1 MNPPTESLGGMAQ
14 SLSGD
19 GPSGYNRGKYWGDGL
34 LKFSGKR
41 IVVTGAASGIGLATA
56 ELLAREGAEVIA
68 VDIAGEPPLE
78 CCDLSRPSDIDAL
91 VGRLDGPIH
100 GLCNVAGL
108 PGSHSAE
115 QVMAVNF
122 LGLRHLTE
130 ALLPRLADGG
140 AVVNVASAAGSG
152 WRQRIDL
159 NRALIA
165 TPDFA
170 SGLAWCRAEAMSG
183 PDAYNFSKE
192 AVIVYT
198 MAVSA
203 ARRERGISVNSVSP
217 GAVETPILADFYA
230 TMDSDLLDQLKDQA
244 GGRNGR
250 PEEIAPAIAFLL
262 GDDAHWINGT
272 DLMVDGGA
280 EVMMHLG
287 NGAS

>member
-1 MNPPTESLGGMAQ
+1 MNTPQ

-19 GPSGYNRGKYWGDGL
+19 DPSGYNRYKYWGDGL
-34 LKFSGKR
+34 LRFSGKR

-56 ELLAREGAEVIA
+56 ALLTSEGAEVIA
-68 VDIAGEPPLE
+68 VDITGESPLE
-78 CCDLSRPSDIDAL
+78 RCDLSRPSDIDAL
-91 VGRLDGPIH
+91 VGRLEGPLY

-115 QVMAVNF
+115 RVMAVNF

-130 ALLPRLADGG
+130 ALLPRLTDGG

-152 WRQRIDL
+152 WRDRL
-159 NRALIA
+159 VLSRELIA
-165 TPDFA
+165 TSGFND
-170 SGLAWCRAEAMSG
+170 GLAWCRAQAMDG

-198 MAVSA
+198 MAASTA
-203 ARRERGISVNSVSP
+203 QRSRGISVNSVSP
-217 GAVETPILADFYA
+217 GAVETPILAEFYA
-230 TMDSDLLDQLKDQA
+230 TMDSALLDQLKDQA

-262 GDDAHWINGT
+262 GDDSRWINGT

-280 EVMMHLG
+280 EVLMNLG
-287 NGAS
+287 GGAS

>member
-1 MNPPTESLGGMAQ
+1 MNSSQ

-19 GPSGYNRGKYWGDGL
+19 DPSGYNCCKYWGDGL

-56 ELLAREGAEVIA
+56 ALLTSEGAEVIA
-68 VDIAGEPPLE
+68 VDIVGGLPLE
-78 CCDLSRPSDIDAL
+78 RCDLFRPSDIDAL
-91 VGRLDGPIH
+91 VERLDGPIH

-108 PGSHSAE
+108 PGSHTGE

-140 AVVNVASAAGSG
+140 AVVNVASAASSG
-152 WRQRIDL
+152 WRDRLDL
-159 NRALIA
+159 SRELIA

-170 SGLAWCRAEAMSG
+170 SGLDWCRAQAMDG
-183 PDAYNFSKE
+183 PDAYKFSKE

-198 MAVSA
+198 MAASTA
-203 ARRERGISVNSVSP
+203 QRARGVSVNSVSP

-230 TMDSDLLDQLKDQA
+230 TMGSDILDQLKEQA

-262 GDDAHWINGT
+262 GDDARWINGT

-280 EVMMHLG
+280 EVMINLG

>member
-1 MNPPTESLGGMAQ
+1 M
-14 SLSGD
+14 
-19 GPSGYNRGKYWGDGL
+19 
-34 LKFSGKR
+34 KFSDKR
-41 IVVTGAASGIGLATA
+41 IMVTGAASGIGLATA
-56 ELLAREGAEVIA
+56 ALLTCEGADVIT

-78 CCDLSRPSDIDAL
+78 RCDLSRPSDIDAL
-91 VGRLDGPIH
+91 VERLKGPIH

-108 PGSHSAE
+108 PGNHASE

-130 ALLPRLADGG
+130 ALLPRLPDGG

-152 WRQRIDL
+152 WRDRLDL
-159 NRALIA
+159 SRELIA
-165 TPDFA
+165 TPDFDA
-170 SGLAWCRAEAMSG
+170 GLDWCRAQAMDG

-198 MAVSA
+198 MAASTA
-203 ARRERGISVNSVSP
+203 QRARGISVNSVSP

-230 TMDSDLLDQLKDQA
+230 TMDSALLDQLRDYA

-262 GDDAHWINGT
+262 GDDARWVNGT

-280 EVMMHLG
+280 EVMINLG
-287 NGAS
+287 NGTS

>member
-1 MNPPTESLGGMAQ
+1 MNSSQ

-19 GPSGYNRGKYWGDGL
+19 GPSGYNRCKYWGDGL

-56 ELLAREGAEVIA
+56 ELLTSEGAEVIA
-68 VDIAGEPPLE
+68 VDIADEPPLE
-78 CCDLSRPSDIDAL
+78 RCDLSRPSDIDAL
-91 VGRLDGPIH
+91 VGRIDEPIH

-108 PGSHSAE
+108 PGSHTGE

-130 ALLPRLADGG
+130 ALLPRLTDGG
-140 AVVNVASAAGSG
+140 AVINVASAAGSG
-152 WRQRIDL
+152 WRDRLDL
-159 NRALIA
+159 SRELIA
-165 TPDFA
+165 TPDFDA
-170 SGLAWCRAEAMSG
+170 GLAWCRAQAMDG
-183 PDAYNFSKE
+183 PDAYDFSKE
-192 AVIVYT
+192 AVIIYT
-198 MAVSA
+198 MAASTA
-203 ARRERGISVNSVSP
+203 QRTRGISVNSVSP

-230 TMDSDLLDQLKDQA
+230 TMDSDLLDRLKDQA

-262 GDDAHWINGT
+262 GGDARWINGA

-280 EVMMHLG
+280 QVMIDLG
-287 NGAS
+287 EAP

>member
-1 MNPPTESLGGMAQ
+1 MKRAQ

-19 GPSGYNRGKYWGDGL
+19 SPSAYNRRKYWGDGL
-34 LKFSGKR
+34 LRFSGRR

-56 ELLAREGAEVIA
+56 EILAREGAEVIA
-68 VDIAGEPPLE
+68 VDVAGAPNIER
-78 CCDLSRPSDIDAL
+78 CDLSRPDDIDAL
-91 VGRLDGPIH
+91 VGRLDDPIH
-100 GLCNVAGL
+100 GLCNVAGV
-108 PGSHSAE
+108 PGSRPAE

-122 LGLRHLTE
+122 LGLRHLTN
-130 ALLPRLADGG
+130 ALLPRLANSG

-152 WRQRIDL
+152 WRQRL
-159 NRALIA
+159 EMSRELIA

-170 SGLAWCRAEAMSG
+170 SGLDWCRAQAMDG

-198 MAVSA
+198 MAASTA
-203 ARRERGISVNSVSP
+203 QRARDISVNSVSP

-230 TMDSDLLDQLKDQA
+230 TMDNDLLDQLKAQA

-262 GDDAHWINGT
+262 GDDARWINGT

-280 EVMMHLG
+280 EVMIHLG
-287 NGAS
+287 SNAS